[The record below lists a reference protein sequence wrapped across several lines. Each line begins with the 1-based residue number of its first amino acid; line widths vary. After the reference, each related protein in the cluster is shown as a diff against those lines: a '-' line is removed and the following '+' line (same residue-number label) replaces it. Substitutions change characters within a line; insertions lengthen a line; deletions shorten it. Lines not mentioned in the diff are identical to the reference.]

1 MLRIR
6 KSHDRGSAEHGWLH
20 AKHTFSFSSYYDEEH
35 MGFRKL
41 RVINEDKV
49 EAAQGFPTHGH
60 RNMEIV
66 TYVLEGALEHKDSLG
81 TGSVIRP
88 GEVQIMSAGS
98 GIQHSEFNHSKEN
111 LLHLLQIWI
120 EPSVNGI
127 EPRYAQKDFSS
138 SKEKLKL
145 VVSPTGE
152 EDSLS
157 IKQDVKL
164 YRGIFDKNENLKFSI
179 LPARHVWL
187 QIAFGKLNVNGEQ
200 LEQGDG
206 LAISQESE
214 ITLVTKDESC
224 SFLLFD
230 LY

>member
-1 MLRIR
+1 MLRVR
-6 KSHDRGSAEHGWLH
+6 KSQDRGSAEHGWLH

-35 MGFRKL
+35 MGFRNLK
-41 RVINEDKV
+41 VINEDIV
-49 EAAQGFPTHGH
+49 EPAQGFPTHGH
-60 RNMEIV
+60 RNMEII

-88 GEVQIMSAGS
+88 GEVQIMSAGK

-120 EPSVNGI
+120 EPSINGK
-127 EPRYAQKDFSS
+127 EPSYAQKDFSAC
-138 SKEKLKL
+138 KEKLKL
-145 VVSPTGE
+145 VVSPNGE

-164 YRGIFDKNENLKFSI
+164 YRGIFARSDNLKFTIMPS
-179 LPARHVWL
+179 RHVWL
-187 QIAFGKLNVNGEQ
+187 QLASGSLTVNGQQ
-200 LEQGDG
+200 LAQGDG
-206 LAISQESE
+206 LAMS
-214 ITLVTKDESC
+214 DEKELLLEALEGNC

-230 LY
+230 LC